1 MNKPVDPTL
10 LQTDEAFADYLTN
23 TAARFDTHGEAVAA
37 QRGAR
42 VGISLPHES
51 AALHV
56 AGEAAYI
63 DDLPELAGTPI
74 SNRMAVPAEA
84 TITSRHSSLRLGS
97 TLYSAANSS
106 VTMASEM
113 PILRCRSPARKFR

>member
-63 DDLPELAGTPI
+63 DDLPELAGTLHAALGLSPVARGRI
-74 SNRMAVPAEA
+74 AAMA
-84 TITSRHSSLRLGS
+84 LD
-97 TLYSAANSS
+97 TLALAHETGPVDQY
-106 VTMASEM
+106 
-113 PILRCRSPARKFR
+113 LLDKHYYRKHGKDAYYGQR